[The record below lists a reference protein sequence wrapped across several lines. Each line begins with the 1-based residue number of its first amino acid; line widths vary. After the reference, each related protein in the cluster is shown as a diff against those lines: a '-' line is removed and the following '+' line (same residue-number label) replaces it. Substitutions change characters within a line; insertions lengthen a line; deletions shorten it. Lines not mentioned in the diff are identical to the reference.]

1 MKKVM
6 LTLVAILGITMAK
19 AESPVTVG
27 VDLYSRYVWRGTDFG
42 NSPSIQPTLK
52 YTNGGFAAGVWGA
65 YATSISSTGTT
76 YKETDLFVTY
86 TLPFGLTLGA
96 TDFFMPTG
104 ALSADEADYFNYTDT
119 TTSHVFE
126 VNAAYAIK
134 GFTFTGSYCINESS
148 PNSAISM
155 GGDTYLE
162 AKYTLENGINFFAG
176 AGNGWY
182 AKDFDTKF
190 AVCNVGVGA
199 SKTIKITDT
208 FSIPVNG
215 SFIVNPDK
223 KDVHF
228 VVGLSL

>member
-1 MKKVM
+1 MIMKKVLFLIM
-6 LTLVAILGITMAK
+6 ALVSLSSVK

-52 YTNGGFAAGVWGA
+52 YTNGGFSAGVWGA
-65 YATSISSTGTT
+65 YSTIGT
-76 YKETDLFVTY
+76 YKETDLFVSY
-86 TLPFGLTLGA
+86 TLPFGLTIGA

-104 ALSADEADYFNYTDT
+104 GTGDNLDYFNYTDT

-126 VNAAYAIK
+126 VNAAYAFK
-134 GFTFTGSYCINESS
+134 GFTFTGSYCINESN
-148 PNSAISM
+148 PNSSISM
-155 GGDTYLE
+155 GGDTYVE
-162 AKYTLENGINFFAG
+162 AKYTLESGVNFFAG

-182 AKDFDTKF
+182 TSDTEF
-190 AVCNVGVGA
+190 ALCNVGVGA
-199 SKTIKITDT
+199 TKTIKVTDS

-215 SFIVNPDK
+215 SFIVNPEK

-228 VVGLSL
+228 VVGLSF